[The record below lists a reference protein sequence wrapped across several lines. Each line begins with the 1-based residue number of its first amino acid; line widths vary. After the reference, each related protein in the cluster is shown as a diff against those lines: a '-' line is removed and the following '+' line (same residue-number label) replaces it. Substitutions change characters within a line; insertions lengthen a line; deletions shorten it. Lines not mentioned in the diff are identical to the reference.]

1 MNTVRRSDIDIA
13 KGFALFL
20 VVLGHVVTMHHTIFR
35 WIYAFHM
42 PAFFFLSGMTF
53 RPEKY
58 RTCLDYVKRR
68 GKSLILP
75 YFGITLTALAVCTI
89 RPYYHLAIAEYGWK
103 HILTWIFYYGQPQ
116 QIYVGQLW
124 FLPALFFA
132 GLYAMIWLRIFDSYS
147 MTVRAY
153 ALLILALAGTYIH
166 LADPLIPV
174 MHRLPWK
181 LDSALCAAVFLL
193 AGYYANR
200 MKLLEKMT
208 PYTAFLLPF
217 FAVLSFFLGPKLS
230 DYVNLCDCRY
240 TAPPYYFGAA
250 FSGIFAL
257 LLAAKTAAAPALR
270 TTAFARFWRF
280 CGRRSMLLFSIQS
293 FALYFFVELIL
304 RTTGV
309 ELKPMEWMPTR
320 LSTFALT
327 AATFALISLIG
338 WLWECFSRKK
348 TERQPYDR
356 RPDSHLHI
364 HISK

>member
-1 MNTVRRSDIDIA
+1 MSMNRRSDIDIA

-58 RTCLDYVKRR
+58 PSCLDYIKKR
-68 GKSLILP
+68 GQTLILP
-75 YFGITLTALAVCTI
+75 YFAITLTALAICTI
-89 RPYYHLAIAEYGWK
+89 RPYYHQAISEYGWK
-103 HILTWIFYYGQPQ
+103 HMLKWIFYYGQPQ
-116 QIYVGQLW
+116 QIYTGQLW

-132 GLYAMIWLRIFDSYS
+132 GLYALVWLRIFDQKHIV
-147 MTVRAY
+147 TRCY
-153 ALLILALAGTYIH
+153 ALTVLILAGTYIR

-174 MHRLPWK
+174 MERLPWK
-181 LDSALCAAVFLL
+181 LDSALCAAVFLI
-193 AGYYANR
+193 AGYYTNR
-200 MKLLEKMT
+200 TKLLEKMM
-208 PYTAFLLPF
+208 PYAGFLIPF
-217 FAVLSFFLGPKLS
+217 FVALSFFFGPKLS
-230 DYVNLCDCRY
+230 EYVNLCDCRY

-257 LLAAKTAAAPALR
+257 LLTAKLAALPAVSGSV
-270 TTAFARFWRF
+270 FSRFWQF

-327 AATFALISLIG
+327 AATFGLICLIG
-338 WLWECFSRKK
+338 WPWDCYKHKRAG
-348 TERQPYDR
+348 T
-356 RPDSHLHI
+356 
-364 HISK
+364 